1 MADLFASGRLVD
13 FILVV
18 VVLEAA
24 ALLLY
29 WRYARRGIAPLDLL
43 PNLCAGAFL
52 LLALRITLGGGGWM
66 IGLRLPCGRRG
77 GASDRCQP
85 AMARVTPA
93 ERVAPIPRNY
103 FLSENLLM

>member
-18 VVLEAA
+18 VVLEAS

-29 WRYARRGIAPLDLL
+29 WVRARRGIAPLDLL

-52 LLALRITLGGGGWM
+52 LLTLRAALADSGWM
-66 IGLRLPCGRRG
+66 IASLCLSAAGLAHLTDVYRRW
-77 GASDRCQP
+77 R
-85 AMARVTPA
+85 R
-93 ERVAPIPRNY
+93 
-103 FLSENLLM
+103 

>member
-24 ALLLY
+24 VLLLY
-29 WRYARRGIAPLDLL
+29 WARARRGIAPLDLL

-52 LLALRITLGGGGWM
+52 LLALRATLAGSGWM
-66 IGLRLPCGRRG
+66 IASLCLSAAGLAHLTDVYRRW
-77 GASDRCQP
+77 R
-85 AMARVTPA
+85 R
-93 ERVAPIPRNY
+93 
-103 FLSENLLM
+103 